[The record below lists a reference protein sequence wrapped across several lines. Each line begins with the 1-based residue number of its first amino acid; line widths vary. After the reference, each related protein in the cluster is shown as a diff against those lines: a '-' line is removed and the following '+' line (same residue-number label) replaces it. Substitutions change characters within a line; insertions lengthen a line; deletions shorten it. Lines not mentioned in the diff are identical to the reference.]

1 VSKFIR
7 GGVPRDFNYAGI
19 DLHPAEGETVTY
31 MLSGRGG
38 PVHLAGDLD
47 IYAESSPFLGG
58 VNQTVSVSDDEFKTL
73 VDAQGSGEL
82 QTGYFTTAAG
92 VTFNIFG
99 GIGNDGA
106 LELDNGTVALEI
118 RGKVEEQ

>member
-1 VSKFIR
+1 MSKFIR
-7 GGVPRDFNYAGI
+7 GGVPREFNFAGI
-19 DLHPAEGETVTY
+19 DLHPAEGETITY

-38 PVHLAGDLD
+38 PIHIAGDSD
-47 IYAESSPFLGG
+47 IYGESNPQLGG

-73 VDAQGSGEL
+73 VDAQASSEL

-99 GIGNDGA
+99 GIGNDGP
-106 LELDNGTVALEI
+106 LELDNGNVALEI
-118 RGKVEEQ
+118 RGNVEEQ